1 MELRRYIFSG
11 ADIWEKL
18 FYYNHSLSFLT
29 YFYKIAVL
37 SKRYKPDNFESQN
50 SLKLIFTSIRGLC
63 SNFAEFQS
71 FLEANS

>member
-1 MELRRYIFSG
+1 MEVRRYIFSG
-11 ADIWEKL
+11 ADIREKL

-50 SLKLIFTSIRGLC
+50 SLKL
-63 SNFAEFQS
+63 S
-71 FLEANS
+71 FMNIQDLRFNLVE